1 MPSTRVNQHAQ
12 KRTLQLAALATA
24 ISLPLSLS
32 AQNKPFAL
40 TVPNIMRG
48 PELYGREPANVRWS
62 ADNQWIY
69 FAWNPP
75 GTRWDMPLVPY
86 RVRATAGAKP
96 EQVSQAHVDSMAPY
110 LSDGPSLK
118 DGTRA
123 VSARGDL
130 FLIDKS
136 GKARQLTSTTAIES
150 NPVLSADEKS
160 VLFQSAGNTFA
171 VDLSSGLIKQLTD
184 VRTGNAPTDAVAR
197 ATGQQGAIER
207 DQLELLQ
214 VIRDRAFADSLQRVA
229 RAQSAASASLKPIYP
244 GNDRVVSMNVS
255 PNMKTAIIVSA
266 GAGSGGGGRG
276 GGGGGGAIGGGRGG
290 AGAPPVQAPPQAAA
304 GANRNTIVPA
314 YVTASGYTEDIPG
327 RTKVGGDAGSRF
339 RIGQVNLAT
348 GNIRWMSA
356 TGGDGDKNLTG
367 VQFMGW
373 SDDGSTALLS
383 AGTADFKMRY
393 LMTVSGDNAQETK
406 TVDTLRDSAWVAG
419 PCSNCGGFLPDGRVW
434 FVSEA
439 SGYAQ
444 MYAVKPDGS
453 GRTALTDGKW
463 EIERAEL
470 SPDGSTFFLTTSEES
485 PFVRKLYKMPAGGGA
500 RTLITKEH
508 GGHTVEISPDG
519 SKIADVFSQANVP
532 PELFVADINGGNRSQ
547 LTISTTEEF
556 RSYKWIKPTI
566 VRIPASDGIGV
577 PARVY
582 RPQDVGAK
590 PNGAAV
596 MFVHGAGYLHN
607 VHDFWSTYSREFMFN
622 HLLATKGY
630 TVIDVDYRGS
640 AGYGRDWRTAIY
652 RFMGGRDLQDHVDA
666 SKWLT
671 KTYGISPE
679 RIGLYGGS
687 YGGFMTLMALFTEP
701 KYFGAGA
708 ALRSV
713 TDWAH
718 YNHGYTARILNN
730 PQDDSL
736 AYHRSS
742 PIFHAEGLED
752 PLLMLHGM
760 VDTNVNFQDIVRLTQ
775 RLIEL
780 GKPNWDLA
788 VYPVE
793 DHGFTRPTSWTDEYN
808 RILKL
813 WETTIGPNGSKAKK

>member
-1 MPSTRVNQHAQ
+1 MRVGNRLTAAS
-12 KRTLQLAALATA
+12 LALA
-24 ISLPLSLS
+24 ISVPLFGSPLNVLS
-32 AQNKPFAL
+32 AQQKPFDFSIA
-40 TVPNIMRG
+40 NIMRG
-48 PELYGREPANVRWS
+48 PELYGREPSNIRWS

-69 FAWNPP
+69 FSWNPP
-75 GTRWDMPLVPY
+75 GTRWDLPTVPY
-86 RVRATAGAKP
+86 RVRAQAGAKP
-96 EQVSQAHVDSMAPY
+96 EPVTAAHVDSMAPY
-110 LSDGPSLK
+110 LTDGPAMR

-130 FLIDKS
+130 FLIDKA
-136 GKARQLTSTTAIES
+136 GIARQLTSTTAAET
-150 NPVLSADEKS
+150 NPMFSADEKQL
-160 VLFQSAGNTFA
+160 LFQSAGNAFA
-171 VDLSSGLIKQLTD
+171 LDIATGLIRQLTD
-184 VRTGNAPTDAVAR
+184 LRTGAAPTAIVAR
-197 ATGQQGAIER
+197 ATGQMGTLER
-207 DQLELLQ
+207 DQMQLLQ
-214 VIRDRAFADSLQRVA
+214 VIRDRAFADSLQRA
-229 RAQSAASASLKPIYP
+229 NRALANAAITFKPIYP
-244 GNDRVVSMNVS
+244 GPDRVASMNVS
-255 PNMKTAIIVSA
+255 PNLKTAIIIATDAPQAST
-266 GAGSGGGGRG
+266 AGS
-276 GGGGGGAIGGGRGG
+276 
-290 AGAPPVQAPPQAAA
+290 A
-304 GANRNTIVPA
+304 GANRSIIVPA
-314 YVTASGYTEDIPG
+314 YVTASGFTEDIPG
-327 RTKVGGDAGSRF
+327 RTKVGGDMGARY
-339 RIGQVNLAT
+339 RVGQVNLAT
-348 GNIRWMSA
+348 GNINWMSA
-356 TGGDGDKNLTG
+356 TGGDAEKKMNG
-367 VQFMGW
+367 VRFVGW
-373 SDDGSTALLS
+373 SKDGSTALI
-383 AGTADFKMRY
+383 AANTADYKMRY
-393 LMTVSGDNAQETK
+393 LMTVSGDDALQTK
-406 TVDTLRDSAWVAG
+406 TIDTLRDSAWVAG
-419 PCSNCGGFLPDGRVW
+419 PCNGCSGFLPDGRIW

-444 MYAVKPDGS
+444 MYAVKADGTD
-453 GRTALTDGKW
+453 RVALTDGKW
-463 EIERAEL
+463 EIERAEI
-470 SPDGSTFFLTTSEES
+470 SADGQSFYLTTSEKS
-485 PFVRKLYKMPAGGGA
+485 PFVRKLYKMSVNGGA
-500 RTLITKEH
+500 RTEITKEH

-519 SKIADVFSQANVP
+519 LKLADVFSESNVP
-532 PELFVADINGGNRSQ
+532 PELFIADANGDNRSQ
-547 LTISTTEEF
+547 LTVSTTPEF

-566 VRIPASDGIGV
+566 VRIPASDGTGV

-582 RPQDVGAK
+582 RPQNVGAK

-607 VHDFWSTYSREFMFN
+607 VHDFWSTYSREYMFN
-622 HLLATKGY
+622 HLMATKGY

-671 KTYGISPE
+671 KTYGIPPE

-687 YGGFMTLMALFTEP
+687 YGGFMTLMALFTAP

-718 YNHGYTARILNN
+718 YNQGYTASILNQ
-730 PQDDSL
+730 PQDDTL

-793 DHGFTRPTSWTDEYN
+793 DHGFTRPTSWTDEYS
-808 RILKL
+808 RIMKL
-813 WETTIGPNGSKAKK
+813 WDNTIGPNGSKGKHK

>member
-1 MPSTRVNQHAQ
+1 MTSRYFCRPFSGALLLFAIGSPVASLRAQ
-12 KRTLQLAALATA
+12 
-24 ISLPLSLS
+24 S
-32 AQNKPFAL
+32 APFAL
-40 TVPNIMRG
+40 TIPNIMRG
-48 PELYGREPANVRWS
+48 PELYGREPTGVRWS
-62 ADNQWIY
+62 ADGEWIY
-69 FAWNPP
+69 FNWNPP
-75 GTRWDMPLVPY
+75 GTKWDVPTAPF

-96 EQVSQAHVDSMAPY
+96 ELVTPAHVDSMAPY
-110 LSDGPSLK
+110 LADGPTTR
-118 DGTRA
+118 DGVTRA
-123 VSARGDL
+123 VTARGDL
-130 FLIDKS
+130 YLIETRS
-136 GKARQLTSTTAIES
+136 GKARQITSTVAVETD
-150 NPVLSADEKS
+150 PMFSADEKFL
-160 VLFQSAGNTFA
+160 LFQSGGNAFA
-171 VDLSSGLIKQLTD
+171 IELASGFIKQLTD
-184 VRTGNAPTDAVAR
+184 LRSGSPPTDALTR
-197 ATGQQGAIER
+197 ATGAAGALER
-207 DQLELLQ
+207 DQLELLD
-214 VIRDRAFADSLQRVA
+214 VIRDRARADSMQRAARKLAAGSVA
-229 RAQSAASASLKPIYP
+229 LKPIYS
-244 GNDRVVSMNVS
+244 GADRVVSMNVS
-255 PNMKTAIIVSA
+255 PTMRTAVMVTTSA
-266 GAGSGGGGRG
+266 GGAGGRG
-276 GGGGGGAIGGGRGG
+276 GGGGGRGG
-290 AGAPPVQAPPQAAA
+290 AAPPPVQVPPQTGTAAA
-304 GANRNTIVPA
+304 ANRSTIVPA

-327 RTKVGGDAGSRF
+327 RTKVGSDAGGRY
-339 RIGQVNLAT
+339 RVGQVNLAT
-348 GNIRWMSA
+348 GAIKWMSA
-356 TGGDGDKNLTG
+356 TGGEADHALTG

-373 SDDGSTALLS
+373 SNDGVTALLS
-383 AGTADFKMRY
+383 SSAADFKTRR
-393 LMTVSGDNAQETK
+393 LMTVTGDDAGQTK

-419 PCSNCGGFLPDGRVW
+419 PCSSCGGFLPDGRVW

-439 SGYAQ
+439 TGYAQ
-444 MYAVKPDGS
+444 LYAVKPDGT
-453 GRTALTDGKW
+453 GRVALTEGQW

-470 SPDGSTFFLTTSEES
+470 AADGQSFWLTTSEES
-485 PFVRKLYKMPAGGGA
+485 PFVRHLYKMPVNGGA
-500 RTLITKEH
+500 RTKITKEH
-508 GGHTVEISPDG
+508 GGHTAAISPDG
-519 SKIADVFSQANVP
+519 TQFADVFSEANVP
-532 PELFVADINGGNRSQ
+532 PELFVASTSGGARSQ
-547 LTISTTEEF
+547 LTVSTTPEF
-556 RSYKWIKPTI
+556 RSYKWVKPTI

-630 TVIDVDYRGS
+630 TVVDVDYRGS

-671 KTYGISPE
+671 KTYGIAPE

-687 YGGFMTLMALFTEP
+687 YGGFITLMALFTEP

-713 TDWAH
+713 TDWSH
-718 YNHGYTARILNN
+718 YNHGYTARILNL
-730 PQDDSL
+730 PQDDTL
-736 AYHRSS
+736 AYRRSS

-793 DHGFTRPTSWTDEYN
+793 DHGFTRPSSWTDEYT

-813 WETTIGPNGSKAKK
+813 WDSTIGPNGSKARK

>member
-1 MPSTRVNQHAQ
+1 MRAG
-12 KRTLQLAALATA
+12 RQLAVTTMVMALV
-24 ISLPLSLS
+24 SPLSTLS
-32 AQNKPFAL
+32 AQTPFAL

-48 PELYGREPANVRWS
+48 PELFGREPGNVRWS
-62 ADNQWIY
+62 ADGQWIY
-69 FAWNPP
+69 FNWNPP
-75 GTRWDMPLVPY
+75 DTKWDVPTAPY

-96 EQVSQAHVDSMAPY
+96 ELVTQAHVDSMAPY
-110 LSDGPSLK
+110 LAAGPTTRDGE
-118 DGTRA
+118 TRA

-130 FLIDKS
+130 YLIETKS
-136 GKARQLTSTTAIES
+136 GKARQLTATVATEA
-150 NPVLSADEKS
+150 NPQFSADEKFL
-160 VLFQSAGNTFA
+160 LFQNAGNTFA
-171 VDLSSGLIKQLTD
+171 IELATGFTRQLTD
-184 VRTGNAPTDAVAR
+184 IRAGNAPTDTTAR
-197 ATGQQGAIER
+197 IVGQQGALQR
-207 DQLELLQ
+207 DQLELLE
-214 VIRDRAFADSLQRVA
+214 VIRDRARADSVQRAA
-229 RAQSAASASLKPIYP
+229 RQLATNAVTLKPIYP
-244 GNDRVVSMNVS
+244 GNDRVVSLNVS
-255 PNMKTAIIVSA
+255 PTMQTAIIVTSSGGAA
-266 GAGSGGGGRG
+266 GGRGAGGGGRG
-276 GGGGGGAIGGGRGG
+276 D
-290 AGAPPVQAPPQAAA
+290 APPTQAAA
-304 GANRNTIVPA
+304 ASANRNTIVPA

-327 RTKVGGDAGSRF
+327 RTKVGGDAGARF

-348 GNIRWMSA
+348 GVIHWMSA
-356 TGGDGDKNLTG
+356 NGSAPDEMLTG

-373 SDDGSTALLS
+373 NKDGSSALLAS
-383 AGTADFKMRY
+383 GAANFKTRY
-393 LMTVSGDNAQETK
+393 LLTVSGDNAQQTR
-406 TVDTLRDSAWVAG
+406 TIDTLRDTAWVGG

-439 SGYAQ
+439 TGYAQ
-444 MYAVKPDGS
+444 MYAVNVDGTN
-453 GRTALTDGKW
+453 RVPLTEGKW

-470 SPDGSTFFLTTSEES
+470 SADGQNFWLTTSEES
-485 PFVRKLYKMPAGGGA
+485 PFVRNLYRMPATGGA
-500 RTLITKEH
+500 RTKITREH

-519 SKIADVFSQANVP
+519 SKIADVFSEANVP
-532 PELFVADINGGNRSQ
+532 PELFVANNNGLDRSQ
-547 LTISTTEEF
+547 LTVSTTPEF
-556 RSYKWIKPTI
+556 RSHKWLKPTI

-590 PNGAAV
+590 SNGAAV

-607 VHDFWSTYSREFMFN
+607 VHDFWNSYPREYMFN

-630 TVIDVDYRGS
+630 TVIDIDYRGS

-708 ALRSV
+708 AIRSV

-730 PQDDSL
+730 PQDDSI

-793 DHGFTRPTSWTDEYN
+793 DHGFTRPSSWTDEYS

-813 WETTIGPNGSKAKK
+813 FDSTIGPNGSKAKK

>member
-1 MPSTRVNQHAQ
+1 MSAP
-12 KRTLQLAALATA
+12 L
-24 ISLPLSLS
+24 ISAS
-32 AQNKPFAL
+32 AQTKPFAL

-69 FAWNPP
+69 FNWNPP
-75 GTRWDMPLVPY
+75 GTAWDLPTAPY
-86 RVRATAGAKP
+86 RVRASAGAKP
-96 EQVSQAHVDSMAPY
+96 ELVTQAHVDSMAPY
-110 LSDGPSLK
+110 LTDGPTTR
-118 DGTRA
+118 DGVTRA
-123 VSARGDL
+123 VSARGDV
-130 FLIDKS
+130 FLIDRKT
-136 GKARQLTSTTAIES
+136 GRARQLTSTVAAETS
-150 NPVLSADEKS
+150 PMFSADEKFL
-160 VLFQSAGNTFA
+160 LFQSAGNAFA
-171 VDLSSGLIKQLTD
+171 IELATGLTKQLTD
-184 VRTGNAPTDAVAR
+184 LRTGTAPSDFVAR
-197 ATGQQGAIER
+197 ATGQQGALER
-207 DQLELLQ
+207 DQLQLLE
-214 VIRDRAFADSLQRVA
+214 VIRDRARADSVQRAARQLATNSVA
-229 RAQSAASASLKPIYP
+229 LKPIYP
-244 GNDRVVSMNVS
+244 GNDRLVSMNVS
-255 PNMKTAIIVSA
+255 PNMRTALIVTVGASSG
-266 GAGSGGGGRG
+266 GAGRGGGGRG
-276 GGGGGGAIGGGRGG
+276 GAE
-290 AGAPPVQAPPQAAA
+290 APPVQGPPQNAAAA
-304 GANRNTIVPA
+304 GANRSIIVPA
-314 YVTASGYTEDIPG
+314 YVTSSGYTEDIPG
-327 RTKVGGDAGSRF
+327 RTKVGGDNGSRF
-339 RIGQVNLAT
+339 RVGQVNLAT
-348 GNIRWMSA
+348 GSIKWLSA
-356 TGGDGDKNLTG
+356 TGNEPDAMLTG

-373 SDDGSTALLS
+373 SKDGSTALLAS
-383 AGTADFKMRY
+383 GTADFKLRY
-393 LMTVSGDNAQETK
+393 LLTVSGDEAAQTK
-406 TVDTLRDSAWVAG
+406 TIDILRDSAWTGG
-419 PCSNCGGFLPDGRVW
+419 PCANCGGFLPDGRVW

-453 GRTALTDGKW
+453 GRVALTEGKW
-463 EIERAEL
+463 EIERAQL
-470 SPDGSTFFLTTSEES
+470 TDDGQSFWLTTSEES
-485 PFVRKLYKMPAGGGA
+485 PFVRNLYKMSSNGGA
-500 RTLITKEH
+500 RTKITKEH

-519 SKIADVFSQANVP
+519 SKIADVFSEANVP
-532 PELFVADINGGNRSQ
+532 PELFIADINGGSRSQ
-547 LTISTTEEF
+547 LTVSPTDEF
-556 RSYKWIKPTI
+556 RSYKWIKPSI

-607 VHDFWSTYSREFMFN
+607 VHDFWSTYSREFMFH

-671 KTYGISPE
+671 KTYGIPSE

-701 KYFGAGA
+701 RYFGAGA

-713 TDWAH
+713 TDWSH
-718 YNHGYTARILNN
+718 YNHGYTARILNL
-730 PQDDSL
+730 PQDDTL

-742 PIFHAEGLED
+742 PIFHAQGLED

-793 DHGFTRPTSWTDEYN
+793 DHGFTRPSSWTDEYA

-813 WETTIGPNGSKAKK
+813 WDSTIGPGGSKGRK

>member
-1 MPSTRVNQHAQ
+1 MRVKQSA
-12 KRTLQLAALATA
+12 TALLALAIGSVPA
-24 ISLPLSLS
+24 VLS

-48 PELYGREPANVRWS
+48 PELYGREPGNVRWS

-69 FAWNPP
+69 FNWNPP
-75 GTRWDMPLVPY
+75 GTPWDTPTAPY

-96 EQVSQAHVDSMAPY
+96 ELVTQAHVDSMAPY
-110 LSDGPSLK
+110 LADGPTTR
-118 DGTRA
+118 DGATRA

-130 FLIDKS
+130 YLIATRT
-136 GKARQLTSTTAIES
+136 GQARQLTATVAAETNPLFST
-150 NPVLSADEKS
+150 DEKF
-160 VLFQSAGNTFA
+160 LIFQSAGNAFA
-171 VDLSSGLIKQLTD
+171 IDLGTGLTKQLTD
-184 VRTGNAPTDAVAR
+184 MRTGAAPTDVVPRTAGQR
-197 ATGQQGAIER
+197 AALER
-207 DQLELLQ
+207 DQTQLLE
-214 VIRDRAFADSLQRVA
+214 VIRDRARADSVQRAA
-229 RAQSAASASLKPIYP
+229 RQLATSTVSIKPIYP
-244 GNDRVVSMNVS
+244 GSDRLVSLNVS
-255 PNMKTAIIVSA
+255 PTMRTALIITAS
-266 GAGSGGGGRG
+266 GGGGGGRG
-276 GGGGGGAIGGGRGG
+276 A
-290 AGAPPVQAPPQAAA
+290 APPVQAAPLNATA
-304 GANRNTIVPA
+304 GGNRNIIVPA

-327 RTKVGGDAGSRF
+327 RTKVGGDEGARF
-339 RIGQVNLAT
+339 RVGQVNLAT
-348 GNIRWMSA
+348 GNIKWLSA
-356 TGGDGDKNLTG
+356 TGGDADKLLTG
-367 VQFMGW
+367 VQFMSW
-373 SDDGSTALLS
+373 SRDGSTALLS
-383 AGTADFKMRY
+383 SGTADFKTRY
-393 LMTVSGDNAQETK
+393 LMTVSGDDASQTK
-406 TVDTLRDSAWVAG
+406 TVDTLRDTAWVAG
-419 PCSNCGGFLPDGRVW
+419 PCGNCGGFLPDGRVW

-444 MYAVKPDGS
+444 MYAVKPDGT
-453 GRTALTDGKW
+453 GRVALTEGRW

-470 SPDGSTFFLTTSEES
+470 SDDGQTFWLTTSEES
-485 PFVRKLYKMPAGGGA
+485 PFVRHLYKMSSSGGA
-500 RTLITKEH
+500 RTKVTREY

-519 SKIADVFSQANVP
+519 SKIADVFSEANVP
-532 PELFVADINGGNRSQ
+532 PELFVADITGGARSQ
-547 LTISTTEEF
+547 LTVSPSAEF
-556 RSYKWIKPTI
+556 RSHKWIKPTI

-622 HLLATKGY
+622 HLLASKGY

-671 KTYGISPE
+671 KTYGIQPE

-718 YNHGYTARILNN
+718 YNHGYTARILNL
-730 PQDDSL
+730 PQDDTL
-736 AYHRSS
+736 AYQRSS

-793 DHGFTRPTSWTDEYN
+793 DHGFTRPSSWTDEYS

-813 WETTIGPNGSKAKK
+813 WDSTIGPNGSKAKK